1 MLGRWLTYDARH
13 DSRRR
18 GRRGC
23 HRHNLLRRSLS
34 LFSCHFRTHLIYS
47 FSHLIYSFFK
57 GLFPS
62 EINQRTDNEQF
73 SQCTHRL

>member
-13 DSRRR
+13 DSRSRR
-18 GRRGC
+18 GR
-23 HRHNLLRRSLS
+23 HRHNLLRSDLS
-34 LFSCHFRTHLIYS
+34 LFSCHFRT
-47 FSHLIYSFFK
+47 HLIYSFFK